1 MTDKPKPA
9 QPQQSERIIRLREVI
24 GKTGLSKSSIY
35 RLAADTNSDFPAA
48 VRLTP
53 ATVGWKE
60 SLIDAWIQSRGAA
73 A

>member
-1 MTDKPKPA
+1 MTKPKIKM
-9 QPQQSERIIRLREVI
+9 QTSERIIRLSEVI
-24 GKTGLSKSSIY
+24 DKTGLSKSTIY
-35 RLAADTNSDFPAA
+35 RLAADSNSDFPTA

-53 ATVGWKE
+53 ATVGWYE

>member
-1 MTDKPKPA
+1 MPQKPKPQA
-9 QPQQSERIIRLREVI
+9 QQSERIIRLREVTD
-24 GKTGLSKSSIY
+24 KTGLSKTSVY
-35 RLAADTNSDFPAA
+35 RLANDPNSDFPAA